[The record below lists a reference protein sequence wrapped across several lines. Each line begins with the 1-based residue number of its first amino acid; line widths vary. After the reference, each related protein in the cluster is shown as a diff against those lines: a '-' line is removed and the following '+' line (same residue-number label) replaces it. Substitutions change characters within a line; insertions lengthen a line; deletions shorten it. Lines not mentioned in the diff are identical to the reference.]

1 MFQVRVDRHRCIG
14 IGNCIALAPTAFDW
28 FPGELLKADV
38 VDPSS
43 VDEELIRQ
51 GRLRPLTDPRALE
64 LAKRSAGAPGDR
76 VRRDP
81 ATLLELL
88 LSAGSE

>member
-1 MFQVRVDRHRCIG
+1 MDRHRCIG

-43 VDEELIRQ
+43 VDEELIQ
-51 GRLRPLTDPRALE
+51 QAALSCPTQAIVLE
-64 LAKRSAGAPGDR
+64 EVIEAGLAG
-76 VRRDP
+76 
-81 ATLLELL
+81 
-88 LSAGSE
+88 